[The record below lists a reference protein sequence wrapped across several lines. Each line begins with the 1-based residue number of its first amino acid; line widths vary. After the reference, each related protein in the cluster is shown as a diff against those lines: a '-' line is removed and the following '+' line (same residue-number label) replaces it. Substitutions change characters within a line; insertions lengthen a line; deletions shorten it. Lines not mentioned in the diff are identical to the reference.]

1 MPAIEQIIRE
11 AMARGEFNNLPGEG
25 KPMDLSSYFNTPEE
39 VRKAYSVL
47 KSAGILPQEAELL
60 QAIAA
65 LKEKAGN
72 TKVYAERARLLKKV
86 EQKRLEFNLMMERQ
100 KRQAKT

>member
-47 KSAGILPQEAELL
+47 KSAGILP
-60 QAIAA
+60 
-65 LKEKAGN
+65 
-72 TKVYAERARLLKKV
+72 
-86 EQKRLEFNLMMERQ
+86 
-100 KRQAKT
+100 